1 MMDNKEQNKIINAL
15 MEYTMELIIMFDEAG
30 NILDYNKTAKEVL
43 GYDEKITEINISE
56 ILRKSFKEEDIFSKA
71 LQSLTEQKEAFIY
84 RKNGTCFS
92 AGIQIKYYEEA
103 DCYLLFAIDI
113 EISKNMEHELVH
125 YKEVATQL
133 AEVKNEFAA
142 NVTHELRTPLNG
154 IRGHVENLKE
164 TYLTTEQRKTLD
176 IIEHCCNNMSSIINN
191 ILDFSKVQSGKFEM
205 EERKFNFQDM
215 MDHIISTNMA
225 AVNEK
230 GLKLTV
236 NIDENIP
243 KLLIGDELRITQ
255 ILNNFLSNAIKF
267 TSIGFI
273 RIEAMLT
280 MRKNNE
286 VELFFVVA
294 DSGIGIALE
303 EQEDLFKSFSQVD
316 ASITRKYGGTGVG
329 LAITKELVEMMKGK
343 IYLESEK
350 GRGSNFSFSIRLQTA
365 EKESAKEEY
374 KKEIIQFIEQQ
385 NSSKDY
391 KEIEEYY
398 HFGTEKNRG
407 EIVGR
412 MEKLILG
419 IELGAWEKAEMWTGE
434 LGSLV
439 ENAEVDIKRAVLK
452 LQMAIRKENYDTS
465 IKCYDNLKKLIEDTE
480 EIAYGNGE

>member
-1 MMDNKEQNKIINAL
+1 MDNMEQHKIINAL
-15 MEYTMELIIMFDEAG
+15 MEHTLELIIAFDKTG
-30 NILDYNKTAKEVL
+30 NILDYNQTAEEIL
-43 GYDEKITEINISE
+43 GYDEKITGINITE
-56 ILRKSFKEEDIFSKA
+56 ILRKSFKEEDSFPDA
-71 LQSLTEQKEAFIY
+71 LQSIKEQEEAFIY

-92 AGIQIKYYEEA
+92 ARIQIKYYEEA

-113 EISKNMEHELVH
+113 ETRKDIEHELAH
-125 YKEVATQL
+125 YKEMAIRL
-133 AEVKNEFAA
+133 SEVKNEFAA

-154 IRGHVENLKE
+154 IRGHVENMKE

-176 IIEHCCNNMSSIINN
+176 IIEHCCNNMSAIINN
-191 ILDFSKVQSGKFEM
+191 ILDFSKIQSGKFEL
-205 EERKFNFQDM
+205 EERKFDFQDM
-215 MDHIISTNMA
+215 IDHIVSTNMA

-230 GLKLTV
+230 GLRLTV

-243 KLLIGDELRITQ
+243 RLLIGDELRLTQ
-255 ILNNFLSNAIKF
+255 IMNNFLSNAIKF

-280 MRKNNE
+280 FRKNSE

-316 ASITRKYGGTGVG
+316 ASITRRYGGTGLG

-343 IYLESEK
+343 VYLESEK
-350 GRGSNFSFSIRLQTA
+350 GRGSNFSFSVRLQTA
-365 EKESAKEEY
+365 EKEIAKEEY
-374 KKEIIQFIEQQ
+374 KKEILQFIEQQ
-385 NSSKDY
+385 NNSKDY

-398 HFGTEKNRG
+398 HFGTEKNQS
-407 EIVGR
+407 EIAGR

-452 LQMAIRKENYDTS
+452 LQMAIRKENYETS
-465 IKCYDNLKKLIEDTE
+465 IKCYDNLKKLIEDTG
-480 EIAYGNGE
+480 EIAHGIGE